1 MRDKLISKKK
11 PTYPVSPFLADY
23 LNTYSRTLKIPIFY
37 DDLLRFSGSVAV
49 MNKHDQDSLWVR
61 VFYSDSDRKEIDEQ
75 LKQVYALL
83 HSDGSAMTIPYLNVD
98 CIDYCTFG
106 NSKPFR
112 VKIRNILNDNF
123 IYFYVKKADAS
134 RLYGLEFEHMLSPN
148 NLNFLVYQ
156 NTLIEE
162 HIAGIPGDEF
172 IKDFLPK
179 CTKTERNQIAKS
191 FVKFNERCM
200 IRLLGDMR
208 AYNYVIVPIHDF
220 DKVIYKIRAIDFD
233 QQSYEGSFMVYRP
246 QLFKENFP
254 MMTLVKDHLTKT
266 SIDQYKI
273 EERATV
279 ARRIMGNETRLTQ
292 LLKCMLN
299 DHVSTPEKIEQLRNE
314 VYELTKQPSF
324 LRSRSMGEI
333 MKAAFHFVKR
343 NYQNH
348 EMLRVNN

>member
-11 PTYPVSPFLADY
+11 PTYPISPFLADY
-23 LNTYSRTLKIPIFY
+23 LDAYSRTLKIPIFY

-134 RLYGLEFEHMLSPN
+134 RIYGLEFEHMLSPN

-156 NTLIEE
+156 STLIEE

-246 QLFKENFP
+246 QLFKENVP